1 MRMKGRIV
9 SDTLTPYLTKTE
21 SGLSIFNRTLLNTLY
36 TVVHKKTDPYVPVNS
51 TPIPER
57 DSYCEP
63 GRKAGRLRNSFKRE
77 VRIANMYEGKGSIG
91 YESYA
96 MKKFSGKSCVL
107 VEYSKDQ
114 HDTGYKHKSRYA
126 GHKPRQYYLRDG
138 LNHSMGDVKTVAKVR
153 YINYL
158 NKKGYR

>member
-21 SGLSIFNRTLLNTLY
+21 SGFSMFNRNLLNTLY
-36 TVVHKKTDPYVPVNS
+36 TTAHRKIDTYVPVNS
-51 TPIPER
+51 SPVPTI

-63 GRKAGRLRNSFKRE
+63 GRKAGRLRNSFKKE
-77 VRIANMYEGKGSIG
+77 VRIANMYEAKGSIG

-107 VEYSKDQ
+107 VEYSEHQ
-114 HDTGYKHKSRYA
+114 HNTAYNHKSRYA

-138 LNHSMGDVKTVAKVR
+138 LTHSMGDMKTIVKTR